1 MKIYKTV
8 KNLCAILMSVNRFI
22 MYSQINCRFIRY

>member
-1 MKIYKTV
+1 
-8 KNLCAILMSVNRFI
+8 